1 MMYSGTTNGPITSSG
16 MTTTIALPTDM
27 PTTDSPTI
35 ERTTCMFLLAY
46 TCNSS

>member
-1 MMYSGTTNGPITSSG
+1 MYAATTNGPITSSG
-16 MTTTIALPTDM
+16 MTTTVALPTDI

-35 ERTTCMFLLAY
+35 ERTTCMCLLIY